1 MMKFND
7 LGLDVIQLK
16 EALLSDY
23 PAIVKRSLVMSVER
37 LKEGG
42 LIDEEIAHSL
52 ENDALSLED
61 FHQACLSKELLL
73 KSKEDLIQAY
83 EEKRMAISR
92 YLNHTLEQHK
102 IHSYSYIEQDSIVFV
117 KTLYFG
123 YSEATQYFGVTEGD
137 CKKLFEPHGFIFQYT
152 ALRFPTV
159 LKEFIETTPTSDL
172 IILNSTPVFYVK
184 ESKSF
189 AIDFIIEVK
198 IETFEQ
204 YSNEEL
210 STPIIETIEAL
221 SHYISEKIIYHEE
234 FNPADEQK
242 QRYGFGIKRKQQNQE
257 IKCLSEGDKP
267 KETETQVPVSNQD
280 EDKEQ
285 TIELEESLTLNEVA
299 SELNNDEH
307 EENPVFTLDDK
318 ELMIDEIEVDLEDMG
333 LIDTEPNLDD
343 ITIDLI

>member
-42 LIDEEIAHSL
+42 LIDEEIAYSL

-123 YSEATQYFGVTEGD
+123 YSEATQYFGVTEDD

-159 LKEFIETTPTSDL
+159 LKEFIEATPTSDL

-242 QRYGFGIKRKQQNQE
+242 QRYGFGIKRKQQNQQANYLPE
-257 IKCLSEGDKP
+257 ADKP
-267 KETETQVPVSNQD
+267 KATESQISMSNQK

-285 TIELEESLTLNEVA
+285 SIDLEEPLTLNEVV
-299 SELNNDEH
+299 SEVNDGEH
-307 EENPVFTLDDK
+307 EESPIFTLDDK